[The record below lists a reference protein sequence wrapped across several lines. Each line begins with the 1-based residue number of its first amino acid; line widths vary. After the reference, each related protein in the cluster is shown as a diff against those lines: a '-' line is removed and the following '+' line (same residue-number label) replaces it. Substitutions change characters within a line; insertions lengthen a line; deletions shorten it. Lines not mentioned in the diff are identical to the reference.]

1 MIEGLKVTIAGTEL
15 VTLCESRAKYHDSRA
30 GFYAAQKEALPDI
43 DENVPT
49 FSNVSKRPQD
59 MMQERIASH
68 NAEAA
73 ELRFLAAHIK
83 TDESYLLGREDLS
96 KLGIVQRG
104 Y

>member
-15 VTLCESRAKYHDSRA
+15 VTLCEARAEYHDSRA
-30 GFYAAQKEALPDI
+30 RFYATQKDALPDI
-43 DENVPT
+43 DENTLT
-49 FSNVSKRPQD
+49 FANASKRPQD

-73 ELRFLAAHIK
+73 ELRFIGAHIK
-83 TDESYLLGREDLS
+83 TNESYLLGRDDLS